1 LFLRDIL
8 SILDYMVLQNNKVF
22 RAGVL
27 FLSILLICSG
37 SVSFSQPKI
46 TPRTLSVTASQPI
59 HFGTFSVTGSSGGTV
74 TVAYDGTRTSS
85 GDIMLLPVAPFPQPA
100 IFEVQLCDAI
110 NLSISFGGSVTLTGS
125 EGGSITLEIGPT
137 EQGASGAV
145 FPATCDFATL
155 LRVGGTLNI
164 PPETIPG
171 NYSGTF
177 EITFIQE

>member
-1 LFLRDIL
+1 
-8 SILDYMVLQNNKVF
+8 MVLQNLRVF
-22 RAGVL
+22 RTGVL
-27 FLSILLICSG
+27 LLSILLLCSG
-37 SVSFSQPKI
+37 RMSYSQPQVL
-46 TPRTLSVTASQPI
+46 PRTLSVTGSQPI
-59 HFGTFSVTGSSGGTV
+59 HFGTFCITGSSGGTV
-74 TVAYDGTRTSS
+74 TVAFDGTRTSS

-110 NLSISFGGSVTLTGS
+110 NVSISFTGSVTLNGS
-125 EGGSITLEIGPT
+125 EGGSLTLEIGPT
-137 EQGASGAV
+137 EQGASGSV

-155 LRVGGTLNI
+155 LRVGGTLSI